1 MSDVD
6 GTTLPRTLEEAIT
19 EIDSLKSQLSGSD
32 LKVFAQNR
40 ELRTENVKLKEEIR
54 RLTEQCVSQTFAV
67 RGLEKSE
74 EKLKG
79 ELAALESAKATLEQE
94 KKTLEDKKAD
104 LEQQV
109 LDLGGQLEDFKS
121 KEIHLSQELEKVTAH
136 HSETTQELERLQ
148 QEYEQDTQTRASELE
163 QTQKAWKDEV
173 AAKED
178 AIKALEQRVE
188 QFKEEFLS
196 QEFAPVSS
204 LSEANMPA
212 AGEAFE
218 VLTMKM
224 EDFLGFPGR
233 ALVEQVF
240 RLSGVEQSSS
250 NPAELEETFEA
261 LQDTASQLVRSDEQ
275 EQELAALL
283 KDAWQEI
290 GLGDGATPKAAAK
303 PAEPAVEVEPAPA
316 AEAPAEPEPPTPPEP
331 APVEPAAQAEPPASP
346 EPASVPEVAEAPAQP
361 EPPVT
366 ETEESVEAVE
376 EAPESAQTEAQPE
389 PIAEPASE
397 EATGSQQAQPE
408 DEAPSSEEVAPQASE
423 EPEPLEL
430 EIPTPTTEPE
440 PEVAEQT
447 VQEEPVAEGEP
458 VEESVAEEAPEV
470 VEAPQSAADAEPED
484 LPELP
489 DLDAVLESDI
499 PDLPEAPQEQ
509 LEPTPVEPTAEEPV
523 AESAEAAPPV
533 EETSQEATPE
543 PIEEPAEAVEEA
555 EPEPVEESAAAPEA
569 SAEPEAAPEPAESGA
584 GDFEEAA
591 RLLEEGRHGQALPLF
606 ERLSEAEPT
615 EATYLVGRIACLAGE
630 GRYAEA
636 YQIGQ
641 ELAGKD
647 LGESAEVFN
656 ESMDAALAGLAAE
669 AESDLVR
676 KEFLLELLLRTSNPE
691 QLHASLDEADEI
703 AMRIA
708 REGELSLLQARHRVG
723 QDDVTEY
730 LIDALHSLSDRTEVF
745 SLLKNNLERYPELRP
760 LSEFLERLLDSSRAE
775 SLEAESGVKELLGM
789 GEGVEELLDE
799 VDPGEEAVVQVFLEH
814 LIPRSE
820 VEFDIPS
827 EDFEEFM
834 LEAEPAA
841 FVGSLRQA
849 LRSVDY
855 TLFFDEIEVLSYDGE
870 EHFLLRSSPEPTPT
884 LLFGAEL
891 DDVPPEELRFLVLR
905 ELFSMYR
912 RHSQLAH
919 ISAGLDDQRRVRLV
933 RACIDIFSEFESKVP
948 AETMA
953 QLDQLTERAAE
964 GGQDNDFRADL
975 ESFLRQVYLQTES
988 DSFLELGDFLYEG
1001 QLNRKWL
1008 DSIADGFAARQ
1019 TGIVV
1024 ASYAICR
1031 DLLEEEEFEQ
1041 VEENGFGWLYQEE
1054 NLGKHSELRLRLQ
1067 RLWSSPL
1074 KALISEPEE

>member
-67 RGLEKSE
+67 RGLEKNE
-74 EKLKG
+74 EKLK
-79 ELAALESAKATLEQE
+79 ENLAALESAKATLEQE
-94 KKTLEDKKAD
+94 KKALEDKLAD
-104 LEQQV
+104 VEQQV
-109 LDLGGQLEDFKS
+109 LDLGGQLEDVKS

-148 QEYEQDTQTRASELE
+148 QEYEQDSKTRASELE
-163 QTQKAWKDEV
+163 QAQKAWKEEV

-196 QEFAPVSS
+196 QEFAPVSG

-290 GLGDGATPKAAAK
+290 GLGEGGAPKAVAKAPEPVADPEPTPAPETTPEAESAATPVVEAAPETDSRQADT
-303 PAEPAVEVEPAPA
+303 
-316 AEAPAEPEPPTPPEP
+316 EAPESQE
-331 APVEPAAQAEPPASP
+331 EPPASSTNEAEESGETVSEAE
-346 EPASVPEVAEAPAQP
+346 EPAPQD
-361 EPPVT
+361 T
-366 ETEESVEAVE
+366 
-376 EAPESAQTEAQPE
+376 
-389 PIAEPASE
+389 
-397 EATGSQQAQPE
+397 
-408 DEAPSSEEVAPQASE
+408 PS
-423 EPEPLEL
+423 
-430 EIPTPTTEPE
+430 
-440 PEVAEQT
+440 
-447 VQEEPVAEGEP
+447 EPVAEEVSESPQADSEEEAKAPTEEASEP
-458 VEESVAEEAPEV
+458 SQEPEEQELESQPPSTETEGAEEAGSQEAVAEQEPAQESVEEESPEV
-470 VEAPQSAADAEPED
+470 DDVPQSAVETEPED

-489 DLDAVLESDI
+489 DLDAVLESEI

-509 LEPTPVEPTAEEPV
+509 LEPTPVEPTVEEP
-523 AESAEAAPPV
+523 AEESAEAGP
-533 EETSQEATPE
+533 
-543 PIEEPAEAVEEA
+543 AVEEA
-555 EPEPVEESAAAPEA
+555 GRQPS
-569 SAEPEAAPEPAESGA
+569 PEPAEEAPAEVQEVEPESSEETA
-584 GDFEEAA
+584 LAADPEPAPEQAEESNAASSGDFEEAA
-591 RLLEEGRHGQALPLF
+591 RLLEEGEHGRALPIF
-606 ERLSEAEPT
+606 EKLSEAEPS
-615 EATYLVGRIACLAGE
+615 ESTYLVGRIACLAGE

-636 YQIGQ
+636 YQLGQ
-641 ELAGKD
+641 EVAGKD

-676 KEFLLELLLRTSNPE
+676 KEFLLELVLRTSNPE

-884 LLFGAEL
+884 LLFGADL

-919 ISAGLDDQRRVRLV
+919 ISAGLDDQRRVKLV

-948 AETMA
+948 PETMA

-1041 VEENGFGWLYQEE
+1041 VEEAGFGWLYQEE

-1067 RLWSSPL
+1067 RLWSTPL